1 MGKMLSLI
9 TGIIAVLAVSG
20 CDEGAFTDITGE
32 VETNYFHGTQ
42 KLLASDGAGSDEFG
56 HYVAVSADGST
67 VVASSHVDDGSRGS
81 AYVYRWNGQ
90 SWVEKKLTASDG
102 AASDGFG
109 RSVAVSADGSI
120 VVVGAPADDTPET
133 YNHGSVYVF
142 RWNGSAYVQAQKLQP
157 SPLFGN
163 AYFGTGV
170 AVSGDGSRIA
180 AGAVYVGLDGGSP
193 WGAVYIFRRNG
204 STYELLGS
212 ALNAPTPQNYDSF
225 CKVALSSDGSTLAV
239 GAMGYD
245 SNKGAVFVF
254 QWDGSNYGNCQ
265 RLATMNQTNGEELG
279 YCISISADG
288 STVVAGA
295 RSYSSSRGAV
305 YVFRRNGSSYTQVNK
320 LIASDGINGDG
331 FGISVAVSGDGGRV
345 ATGAYNDDETFTDQ
359 GSAYLYRWNGTEY
372 VLSKKILADDVAAN
386 NYYYGS
392 GIALS
397 ADDSMLVVGAY
408 GYSSSRGTV
417 WLYAD

>member
-20 CDEGAFTDITGE
+20 CDEGAFMDITGE
-32 VETNYFHGTQ
+32 VDTNYFHGTQ

-67 VVASSHVDDGSRGS
+67 VVASSPVDDGSRGS

-90 SWVEKKLTASDG
+90 SWVEIKLIASDG

-109 RSVAVSADGSI
+109 RSVALSADGNT
-120 VVVGAPADDTPET
+120 VVVGEPYVDTPAA
-133 YNHGSVYVF
+133 NGGAAYVF
-142 RWNGSAYVQAQKLQP
+142 RWNGSAYIQAQKVQP
-157 SPLFGN
+157 STLFDDS
-163 AYFGTGV
+163 YFGTSV

-180 AGAVYVGLDGGSP
+180 VGAMYLNFSGGSP
-193 WGAVYIFRRNG
+193 WGAVYIFRKNG
-204 STYELLGS
+204 STYELLGN
-212 ALNAPTPQNYDSF
+212 ALNALTTQNYDSF
-225 CKVALSSDGSTLAV
+225 CRVALSADGSTLAV
-239 GAMGYD
+239 GSQGYD
-245 SNKGAVFVF
+245 SYKGAVFVF
-254 QWDGSNYGNCQ
+254 QWNGSNYSNGQ
-265 RLATMNQTNGEELG
+265 RLAAVNPTNSEELG
-279 YCISISADG
+279 NCISISADG

-295 RSYSSSRGAV
+295 FRYNSSRGAV

-345 ATGAYNDDETFTDQ
+345 TTGAYNDDETFTDQ

-397 ADDSMLVVGAY
+397 ADDSMLVVGAF